1 MSLKPEPIPS
11 VPPAT
16 ARITKAAFPKGS
28 IFMRMRDELG
38 VLYTDETFASL
49 FPPDGQPALAPWRL
63 ALVTI
68 MQFVEGLSDRQAAE
82 AVRARLDWKYAR
94 ATRSYMG

>member
-1 MSLKPEPIPS
+1 MSLKPEPIPP

-16 ARITKAAFPKGS
+16 ARIAKAAFPKGS
-28 IFMRMRDELG
+28 TFIRMRDELG
-38 VLYTDETFASL
+38 VLYTNETFAPL

-68 MQFVEGLSDRQAAE
+68 MQFVEGLVSSPGSGRSPRTGGLEIRPQP
-82 AVRARLDWKYAR
+82 R
-94 ATRSYMG
+94 TRG